1 MSDNDHIDAQ
11 WLRAAQSPPPPPRRR
26 GHGCGLSLLVLIL
39 VLAGVLFYP
48 RVQALLTPVPTVQI
62 QMESS
67 VLPDTAP
74 NCAANP
80 RVAAALHAAMRDQT
94 DATVYDCDA
103 ETLEACM
110 AELLDDPE
118 LWVRSYRY
126 TVHSGL
132 NAHITVTFDWVYPD
146 DGPARREEL
155 ARTADGLL
163 AAAPAED
170 YPRALY
176 LYDWLLEHVRYVSR
190 ETYDQTAYSA
200 VCEGEAVCGGIADAY
215 VYLLERG
222 GIPAR
227 VVTGTSQSADGTADG
242 HAWVAAELD
251 GAVYYF
257 DPTWDL
263 QDDESEAA
271 LPGYLSHTWFALT
284 AERMAVRHTAEDP
297 ALWPDSRANADNYYV
312 RNGYTA
318 AEASVA
324 AAAAAV
330 RSQWDD
336 GRAVLEF
343 RCETPEVYAGMRA
356 LLFDRDRLWD
366 VYRALGSY
374 ASSSGYQCVDD
385 QQIIRLVPER

>member
-11 WLRAAQSPPPPPRRR
+11 WLHAAPPPSRRR
-26 GHGCGLSLLVLIL
+26 GRGCALSLLVLIL

-48 RVQALLTPVPTVQI
+48 RLQAWFTPVPAVQI
-62 QMESS
+62 QVESS

-74 NCAANP
+74 NCTANP
-80 RVAAALHAAMRDQT
+80 RTAAVLRLAMRDQT
-94 DATVYDCDA
+94 DAAVYDCDA
-103 ETLEACM
+103 ATLEACM

-118 LWVRSYRY
+118 LWVRSYQY
-126 TVHSGL
+126 TVHGGL

-146 DGPARREEL
+146 
-155 ARTADGLL
+155 
-163 AAAPAED
+163 
-170 YPRALY
+170 
-176 LYDWLLEHVRYVSR
+176 
-190 ETYDQTAYSA
+190 
-200 VCEGEAVCGGIADAY
+200 
-215 VYLLERG
+215 

-227 VVTGTSQSADGTADG
+227 VITGTSRSADGTADS

-284 AERMAVRHTAEDP
+284 AERMAVRHTADDP
-297 ALWPDSRANADNYYV
+297 TLWPDSRANADNYYV
-312 RNGYTA
+312 RSGYTA
-318 AEASVA
+318 AEATVA

-343 RCETPEVYAGMRA
+343 RCETPEVYAGMQS
-356 LLFDRDRLWD
+356 LLFERDRLWD

-374 ASSSGYQCVDD
+374 VSSSGYQCADD
-385 QQIIRLVPER
+385 QQIIRLIPAR

>member
-1 MSDNDHIDAQ
+1 MSHNDPMDAQ
-11 WLRAAQSPPPPPRRR
+11 WLRAMPPPPPPCRR
-26 GHGCGLSLLVLIL
+26 GRGCALSLLVILL
-39 VLAGVLFYP
+39 VLAGALFYP
-48 RVQALLTPVPTVQI
+48 RVYASLRPVPAVQI

-74 NCAANP
+74 ACAANP
-80 RVAAALHAAMRDQT
+80 KTAAVLCAAMRDQT
-94 DATVYDCDA
+94 DAVVRGCDA

-118 LWVRSYRY
+118 LWVRAYRY
-126 TVHSGL
+126 TVYGGL
-132 NAHITVTFDWVYPD
+132 DARIAVTFDWVYPD
-146 DGPARREEL
+146 DGPARRAQL
-155 ARTADGLL
+155 AQTADALL
-163 AAAPAED
+163 AAAPVED
-170 YPRALY
+170 YVRALY
-176 LYDWLLEHVRYVSR
+176 LYDWLLTHVRYAAR
-190 ETYDQTAYSA
+190 ETYDQTAYAA
-200 VCEGEAVCGGIADAY
+200 VCEGAAVCGGIADAY
-215 VYLLERG
+215 AYLLERG

-227 VVTGTSQSADGTADG
+227 VVAGTSRSTDGMTDR

-263 QDDESEAA
+263 QDDESADT

-312 RNGYTA
+312 RSGYTA
-318 AEASVA
+318 AEVSAA

-330 RSQWDD
+330 RSQWDA
-336 GRAVLEF
+336 GCAVLEF

-356 LLFDRDRLWD
+356 LLFERDRLWD

-374 ASSSGYQCVDD
+374 TAASGYQCVDD
-385 QQIIRLVPER
+385 QQIIRLIPER

>member
-11 WLRAAQSPPPPPRRR
+11 WLHAAPPPSRRR
-26 GHGCGLSLLVLIL
+26 GRGCALSLLVLIL

-48 RVQALLTPVPTVQI
+48 RLQAWFTPVPAVQI
-62 QMESS
+62 QVESS

-74 NCAANP
+74 NCTANP
-80 RVAAALHAAMRDQT
+80 RTAAVLRLAMRDQT
-94 DATVYDCDA
+94 DAAVYDCDA
-103 ETLEACM
+103 ATLEACM

-118 LWVRSYRY
+118 LWVRSYQY
-126 TVHSGL
+126 TVHGGL

-146 DGPARREEL
+146 DSPARRAQL

-163 AAAPAED
+163 AAAPAGD
-170 YPRALY
+170 YERALY
-176 LYDWLLEHVRYVSR
+176 LYDWLLTHVRYVAR
-190 ETYDQTAYSA
+190 ETYDQTAYAA

-227 VVTGTSQSADGTADG
+227 VITGTSRSADGTADS

-284 AERMAVRHTAEDP
+284 AERMAVRHTADDP
-297 ALWPDSRANADNYYV
+297 TLWPDSRANADNYY
-312 RNGYTA
+312 
-318 AEASVA
+318 
-324 AAAAAV
+324 
-330 RSQWDD
+330 
-336 GRAVLEF
+336 
-343 RCETPEVYAGMRA
+343 
-356 LLFDRDRLWD
+356 
-366 VYRALGSY
+366 
-374 ASSSGYQCVDD
+374 GYQCADD
-385 QQIIRLVPER
+385 QQIIRLIPAR

>member
-26 GHGCGLSLLVLIL
+26 GFGCALSLLVLIL

-80 RVAAALHAAMRDQT
+80 RVAAVLHAAMRGQT
-94 DATVYDCDA
+94 DAAVYDCDA
-103 ETLEACM
+103 GTLEACM

-126 TVHSGL
+126 TVHGGL

-176 LYDWLLEHVRYVSR
+176 LYDWLLEHVRYVPR
-190 ETYDQTAYSA
+190 ETYDQTAYAA
-200 VCEGEAVCGGIADAY
+200 VCEGEAVCGGISDAY

-227 VVTGTSQSADGTADG
+227 VVTGTSLSADGTADS

-271 LPGYLSHTWFALT
+271 LPDYLSHTWFALT

-297 ALWPDSRANADNYYV
+297 TLWPDSRANADNYYV

-343 RCETPEVYAGMRA
+343 RCETPEVYAGMRS

-374 ASSSGYQCVDD
+374 VPSSGYQCADD
-385 QQIIRLVPER
+385 QQIIRLIPTR

>member
-1 MSDNDHIDAQ
+1 MAARSTVSAASAAPPRF
-11 WLRAAQSPPPPPRRR
+11 WLRPEL
-26 GHGCGLSLLVLIL
+26 CWCCIL

-80 RVAAALHAAMRDQT
+80 RVAAVLHAAMRGQT
-94 DATVYDCDA
+94 DAAVYDCDA
-103 ETLEACM
+103 GTLEACM

-126 TVHSGL
+126 TVHGGL

-170 YPRALY
+170 YPARAVSLRLAAGARALRPGARRMTRRPTPPSARGRPSAAVSPMPTSTCSSAAASRRASSR
-176 LYDWLLEHVRYVSR
+176 VRPCPPS
-190 ETYDQTAYSA
+190 
-200 VCEGEAVCGGIADAY
+200 
-215 VYLLERG
+215 
-222 GIPAR
+222 
-227 VVTGTSQSADGTADG
+227 GTADS

-271 LPGYLSHTWFALT
+271 LPDYLSHTWFALT

-297 ALWPDSRANADNYYV
+297 TLWPDSRANADNYYV

-318 AEASVA
+318 VEASVA

-343 RCETPEVYAGMRA
+343 RCETPEVYAGMRS

-374 ASSSGYQCVDD
+374 VPSSGYQCADD
-385 QQIIRLVPER
+385 QQIIRLIPTR

>member
-26 GHGCGLSLLVLIL
+26 GFGCALSLLVLIL

-80 RVAAALHAAMRDQT
+80 RVAAVLHAAMRGQT
-94 DATVYDCDA
+94 DAVVYDCDA
-103 ETLEACM
+103 GTLEACM

-126 TVHSGL
+126 TVHGGL

-176 LYDWLLEHVRYVSR
+176 LYDWLLEHVRYVPR
-190 ETYDQTAYSA
+190 ETYDQTAYAA

-227 VVTGTSQSADGTADG
+227 VITGTSRSADGTADS

-271 LPGYLSHTWFALT
+271 LPDYLSHTWFALT

-318 AEASVA
+318 VEASVA
-324 AAAAAV
+324 AAASAV

-343 RCETPEVYAGMRA
+343 RCETPEVYAGMQS

-374 ASSSGYQCVDD
+374 VPSSGYQCADD
-385 QQIIRLVPER
+385 QQIIRLIPTR

>member
-11 WLRAAQSPPPPPRRR
+11 WLRAAQPPPRRR
-26 GHGCGLSLLVLIL
+26 GRGCALSLLVLIL

-48 RVQALLTPVPTVQI
+48 RVYARLTPVPAVQI

-80 RVAAALHAAMRDQT
+80 RVAAVLHAAMRGQT

-103 ETLEACM
+103 DTLEACM

-126 TVHSGL
+126 TVHGGL

-146 DGPARREEL
+146 DGLARREKL
-155 ARTADGLL
+155 ARTADSLL
-163 AAAPAED
+163 AAAPAGD

-176 LYDWLLEHVRYVSR
+176 LYDWLLEHVRYVSC
-190 ETYDQTAYSA
+190 ETYDQTAYAA

-227 VVTGTSQSADGTADG
+227 VVTGTSLSADGTADS
-242 HAWVAAELD
+242 HAWVAAALD

-263 QDDESEAA
+263 QDDESAAA

-284 AERMAVRHTAEDP
+284 AKRMAVRHTAEDP

-318 AEASVA
+318 AEASIA

-374 ASSSGYQCVDD
+374 VPSSGYQCVDD
-385 QQIIRLVPER
+385 QQIIRLIPTR

>member
-1 MSDNDHIDAQ
+1 MSHNDPMDAQ
-11 WLRAAQSPPPPPRRR
+11 WLRAMPPPPPPCRR
-26 GHGCGLSLLVLIL
+26 GRGCALSLLVILL
-39 VLAGVLFYP
+39 VLAGALFYP
-48 RVQALLTPVPTVQI
+48 RVYASLRPVPAVQI

-74 NCAANP
+74 ACAANP
-80 RVAAALHAAMRDQT
+80 KTAAVLCAAMRDQT
-94 DATVYDCDA
+94 DAVVRGCDA

-118 LWVRSYRY
+118 LWVRAYRY
-126 TVHSGL
+126 TVYGGL
-132 NAHITVTFDWVYPD
+132 DARIAVTFDWVYPD
-146 DGPARREEL
+146 DGPARRAQL
-155 ARTADGLL
+155 AQTADALL
-163 AAAPAED
+163 AAAPVED
-170 YPRALY
+170 YVRALY
-176 LYDWLLEHVRYVSR
+176 LYDWLLTHVRYAAR
-190 ETYDQTAYSA
+190 ETYDQTAYAA
-200 VCEGEAVCGGIADAY
+200 VCEGAAVCGGIADAY
-215 VYLLERG
+215 AYLLERG

-227 VVTGTSQSADGTADG
+227 VVAGTSRSTDGTTDR

-263 QDDESEAA
+263 QDDESADT

-312 RNGYTA
+312 RSGYTA
-318 AEASVA
+318 AEVSAA

-330 RSQWDD
+330 RSQWDA
-336 GRAVLEF
+336 GCAVLEF

-356 LLFDRDRLWD
+356 LLFERDRLWD

-374 ASSSGYQCVDD
+374 TAASGYQCVDD
-385 QQIIRLVPER
+385 QQIIRLIPER

>member
-1 MSDNDHIDAQ
+1 M
-11 WLRAAQSPPPPPRRR
+11 
-26 GHGCGLSLLVLIL
+26 
-39 VLAGVLFYP
+39 
-48 RVQALLTPVPTVQI
+48 
-62 QMESS
+62 
-67 VLPDTAP
+67 
-74 NCAANP
+74 
-80 RVAAALHAAMRDQT
+80 
-94 DATVYDCDA
+94 
-103 ETLEACM
+103 
-110 AELLDDPE
+110 
-118 LWVRSYRY
+118 
-126 TVHSGL
+126 
-132 NAHITVTFDWVYPD
+132 
-146 DGPARREEL
+146 
-155 ARTADGLL
+155 
-163 AAAPAED
+163 
-170 YPRALY
+170 
-176 LYDWLLEHVRYVSR
+176 RYVSR

-227 VVTGTSQSADGTADG
+227 VITGTSRSADGTADS

-263 QDDESEAA
+263 QDDESETA

-284 AERMAVRHTAEDP
+284 AERMAVRHTADDP

-312 RNGYTA
+312 RSGYTA
-318 AEASVA
+318 AEATVA

-343 RCETPEVYAGMRA
+343 RCETPEVYAGMQS
-356 LLFDRDRLWD
+356 LLFERDRLWD

-374 ASSSGYQCVDD
+374 VSSSGYQCADD
-385 QQIIRLVPER
+385 QQIIRLIPER

>member
-11 WLRAAQSPPPPPRRR
+11 WLHAAPPPPRRR
-26 GHGCGLSLLVLIL
+26 GRGCALSLLVLIL

-48 RVQALLTPVPTVQI
+48 RLQAWFTPVPAVQI

-74 NCAANP
+74 NCTANP
-80 RVAAALHAAMRDQT
+80 RTAAVLRLAMRDQT
-94 DATVYDCDA
+94 DAAVYDCDA
-103 ETLEACM
+103 ATLEACM
-110 AELLDDPE
+110 TELLDDPE
-118 LWVRSYRY
+118 LWVRSYQY
-126 TVHSGL
+126 TVHGGL

-146 DGPARREEL
+146 DGPARRAQL

-163 AAAPAED
+163 AAAPAGD

-176 LYDWLLEHVRYVSR
+176 LYDWLLTHVRYVAR
-190 ETYDQTAYSA
+190 ETYDQTAYAA

-227 VVTGTSQSADGTADG
+227 VITGTSRSADGTADN

-263 QDDESEAA
+263 QDDESETA

-284 AERMAVRHTAEDP
+284 AERMAVRHTADDP
-297 ALWPDSRANADNYYV
+297 ALWPDSHANADNYYV
-312 RNGYTA
+312 RRGCRRA
-318 AEASVA
+318 QPVGRRARRAGVSLRDA
-324 AAAAAV
+324 GGLRRHAV
-330 RSQWDD
+330 PALRTRPAL
-336 GRAVLEF
+336 GRLPRARQLRVLVRLPVRGRPADHPPYPRAMSLPPAGGK
-343 RCETPEVYAGMRA
+343 RCEV
-356 LLFDRDRLWD
+356 F
-366 VYRALGSY
+366 
-374 ASSSGYQCVDD
+374 
-385 QQIIRLVPER
+385 

>member
-1 MSDNDHIDAQ
+1 MCRHCSRRCLPCRSR
-11 WLRAAQSPPPPPRRR
+11 WSRPSCRTLRR
-26 GHGCGLSLLVLIL
+26 
-39 VLAGVLFYP
+39 
-48 RVQALLTPVPTVQI
+48 
-62 QMESS
+62 
-67 VLPDTAP
+67 TAP
-74 NCAANP
+74 P
-80 RVAAALHAAMRDQT
+80 
-94 DATVYDCDA
+94 
-103 ETLEACM
+103 
-110 AELLDDPE
+110 
-118 LWVRSYRY
+118 
-126 TVHSGL
+126 
-132 NAHITVTFDWVYPD
+132 I
-146 DGPARREEL
+146 
-155 ARTADGLL
+155 
-163 AAAPAED
+163 
-170 YPRALY
+170 RA
-176 LYDWLLEHVRYVSR
+176 WPP
-190 ETYDQTAYSA
+190 
-200 VCEGEAVCGGIADAY
+200 CCGGISDAY

-227 VVTGTSQSADGTADG
+227 VVTGTSLSADGTADS

-263 QDDESEAA
+263 QDDESETA
-271 LPGYLSHTWFALT
+271 LPDYLSHTWFALT

-297 ALWPDSRANADNYYV
+297 TLWPDSRANADNYYV

-343 RCETPEVYAGMRA
+343 RCETPEVYAGMRS

-374 ASSSGYQCVDD
+374 VPSSGYQCADD
-385 QQIIRLVPER
+385 QQIIRLIPTR

>member
-1 MSDNDHIDAQ
+1 MSENDHIDAQ

-26 GHGCGLSLLVLIL
+26 GFGCALSLLVLIL

-80 RVAAALHAAMRDQT
+80 RVAAVLHAAMRGQT
-94 DATVYDCDA
+94 DAVVYDCDA
-103 ETLEACM
+103 GTLEACM

-126 TVHSGL
+126 TVHGGL

-146 DGPARREEL
+146 DGPARHAEL

-176 LYDWLLEHVRYVSR
+176 LYDWLLTHVRYVPR
-190 ETYDQTAYSA
+190 ETYDQTAYAA

-227 VVTGTSQSADGTADG
+227 VVTGTSLSADGTADS

-271 LPGYLSHTWFALT
+271 LPDYLSHTWFALT
-284 AERMAVRHTAEDP
+284 AERMADVLAETPAKLYGLFPRKGVLQPGADADIVVYDPRGTSCITAADQAANVDYAPYEGTQIAGHIAEVYLRGTCVVREGKILHD
-297 ALWPDSRANADNYYV
+297 
-312 RNGYTA
+312 RNGQYLH
-318 AEASVA
+318 
-324 AAAAAV
+324 
-330 RSQWDD
+330 R
-336 GRAVLEF
+336 GKCML
-343 RCETPEVYAGMRA
+343 
-356 LLFDRDRLWD
+356 
-366 VYRALGSY
+366 
-374 ASSSGYQCVDD
+374 
-385 QQIIRLVPER
+385 

>member
-11 WLRAAQSPPPPPRRR
+11 WLHAAPPPSRRR
-26 GHGCGLSLLVLIL
+26 GRGCALSLLVLIL

-48 RVQALLTPVPTVQI
+48 RLQAWFTPVPAVQI
-62 QMESS
+62 QVESS

-74 NCAANP
+74 NCTANP
-80 RVAAALHAAMRDQT
+80 RTAAVLRLAMRDQT
-94 DATVYDCDA
+94 DAAVYDCDA
-103 ETLEACM
+103 ATLEACM

-118 LWVRSYRY
+118 LWVRSYQY
-126 TVHSGL
+126 TVHGGL

-146 DGPARREEL
+146 DSPARRAQL

-163 AAAPAED
+163 AAAPAGD
-170 YPRALY
+170 YERALY
-176 LYDWLLEHVRYVSR
+176 LYDWLLTHVRYVAR
-190 ETYDQTAYSA
+190 ETYDQTAYAA

-227 VVTGTSQSADGTADG
+227 VITGTSRSADGTADS

-284 AERMAVRHTAEDP
+284 AERMAVRHTADDP
-297 ALWPDSRANADNYYV
+297 TLWPDSRANADNYYV
-312 RNGYTA
+312 RSGYTA
-318 AEASVA
+318 AEATVA

-343 RCETPEVYAGMRA
+343 RCETPDGYAG
-356 LLFDRDRLWD
+356 LHSLHLERD
-366 VYRALGSY
+366 
-374 ASSSGYQCVDD
+374 
-385 QQIIRLVPER
+385 PH

>member
-11 WLRAAQSPPPPPRRR
+11 WLHAAPPPSRRR
-26 GHGCGLSLLVLIL
+26 GRGCALSLLVLIL

-48 RVQALLTPVPTVQI
+48 RLQAWFTPVPAVQI
-62 QMESS
+62 QVESS

-74 NCAANP
+74 NCTANP
-80 RVAAALHAAMRDQT
+80 RTAAVLRLAMRDQT
-94 DATVYDCDA
+94 DAAVYDCDA
-103 ETLEACM
+103 ATLEACM

-118 LWVRSYRY
+118 LWVRSYQY
-126 TVHSGL
+126 TVHGGL

-146 DGPARREEL
+146 DSPARRAQL

-163 AAAPAED
+163 AAAPAGD
-170 YPRALY
+170 YERALY
-176 LYDWLLEHVRYVSR
+176 LYDWLLTHVRYVAR
-190 ETYDQTAYSA
+190 ETYDQTAYAA

-227 VVTGTSQSADGTADG
+227 VITGTSRSADGTADS

-284 AERMAVRHTAEDP
+284 AERMADVLAETPAKLYGLFPRKGVLQPGADADIVVYDPRGTSCITAADQAANVDYAPYEGTQIAGHIAEVYLRGTCVVREGKILHD
-297 ALWPDSRANADNYYV
+297 
-312 RNGYTA
+312 RNGQYLH
-318 AEASVA
+318 
-324 AAAAAV
+324 
-330 RSQWDD
+330 R
-336 GRAVLEF
+336 GKCML
-343 RCETPEVYAGMRA
+343 
-356 LLFDRDRLWD
+356 
-366 VYRALGSY
+366 
-374 ASSSGYQCVDD
+374 
-385 QQIIRLVPER
+385 

>member
-26 GHGCGLSLLVLIL
+26 GFGCALSLLVLIL

-80 RVAAALHAAMRDQT
+80 RVAAVLHAAMRGQT
-94 DATVYDCDA
+94 DAAVYDCDA
-103 ETLEACM
+103 GTLEACM

-126 TVHSGL
+126 TVHGGL

-176 LYDWLLEHVRYVSR
+176 LYDWLLEHVRYVPR
-190 ETYDQTAYSA
+190 ETYDQTAYAA
-200 VCEGEAVCGGIADAY
+200 VCEGEAVCGGISDAY

-227 VVTGTSQSADGTADG
+227 VVTGTSLSADGTADS
-242 HAWVAAELD
+242 HA
-251 GAVYYF
+251 
-257 DPTWDL
+257 
-263 QDDESEAA
+263 
-271 LPGYLSHTWFALT
+271 
-284 AERMAVRHTAEDP
+284 
-297 ALWPDSRANADNYYV
+297 
-312 RNGYTA
+312 
-318 AEASVA
+318 
-324 AAAAAV
+324 
-330 RSQWDD
+330 
-336 GRAVLEF
+336 
-343 RCETPEVYAGMRA
+343 
-356 LLFDRDRLWD
+356 
-366 VYRALGSY
+366 
-374 ASSSGYQCVDD
+374 
-385 QQIIRLVPER
+385 

>member
-1 MSDNDHIDAQ
+1 M
-11 WLRAAQSPPPPPRRR
+11 
-26 GHGCGLSLLVLIL
+26 
-39 VLAGVLFYP
+39 
-48 RVQALLTPVPTVQI
+48 
-62 QMESS
+62 
-67 VLPDTAP
+67 
-74 NCAANP
+74 
-80 RVAAALHAAMRDQT
+80 
-94 DATVYDCDA
+94 
-103 ETLEACM
+103 
-110 AELLDDPE
+110 
-118 LWVRSYRY
+118 
-126 TVHSGL
+126 
-132 NAHITVTFDWVYPD
+132 
-146 DGPARREEL
+146 
-155 ARTADGLL
+155 
-163 AAAPAED
+163 
-170 YPRALY
+170 
-176 LYDWLLEHVRYVSR
+176 RYVPR
-190 ETYDQTAYSA
+190 ETYDQTAYAA

-227 VVTGTSQSADGTADG
+227 VVTGTSLSADGTADS

-271 LPGYLSHTWFALT
+271 LPDYLSHTWFALT

-297 ALWPDSRANADNYYV
+297 TLWPDSRANADNYYV

-343 RCETPEVYAGMRA
+343 RCETPEVYAGMQS

-374 ASSSGYQCVDD
+374 VPSSAYQCVDD
-385 QQIIRLVPER
+385 QQIIRLIPQR